1 MPKLTTKQ
9 QRFVDFYDG
18 NGEAAARKAGYKGS
32 PAQLRVI
39 ASQNLTKF
47 NISTAIREREQ
58 KRNMKDILT
67 REERQILWTRIAR
80 GDERQEVTIGKGE
93 NKHVVSIPPKM
104 ADRLRASELLGKS
117 ECDFSEKRI
126 IGFDEAILDK
136 ILSFFSPED
145 AEQIRNVI
153 IEEYK
158 KVKSRRAH

>member
-1 MPKLTTKQ
+1 MKLTTKQ

-18 NGEAAARKAGYKGS
+18 NGTKAAKLAGYKGS
-32 PAQLRVI
+32 DKQLRVI
-39 ASQNLTKF
+39 AAENMAKP
-47 NISTAIREREQ
+47 NIAEAIRKREE
-58 KRNMKDILT
+58 KRNNPVIME
-67 REERQILWTRIAR
+67 REERQALWTRIAR
-80 GDERQEVTIGKGE
+80 GEELQEVVLGTGK
-93 NKHVVSIPPKM
+93 NKQIVEIPPKM
-104 ADRLRASELLGKS
+104 QDRLRASELLGKS

-158 KVKSRRAH
+158 KAKSRRTH